1 MFVRTVQDV
10 IVVSGTPIIRVLR
23 FETFLGF
30 VGTAANLT
38 CFGDLLR
45 YLGDCC
51 GFVGTT
57 ANAFCFEVLLRS
69 VEDSCGFVGGS
80 ANAFCF

>member
-10 IVVSGTPIIRVLR
+10 IVVSGTLIIRVLR
-23 FETFLGF
+23 FETSLGF
-30 VGTAANLT
+30 VGTAAYLT

-51 GFVGTT
+51 GLVGTT
-57 ANAFCFEVLLRS
+57 ANAFCFEELRRY
-69 VEDSCGFVGGS
+69 VEDSCGFVRAT
-80 ANAFCF
+80 ANPFCF